1 MLLNTPEVITPQ
13 QTRRPG
19 WPEILV
25 GVAVMALLCYALPF
39 GLGAV
44 GVTDSWS
51 DTTFGLFVAAL
62 SGVAGLAA
70 FWAAARLRN
79 LDWSDLGVRP
89 TTKRWIF
96 IGIASGLAAVVLARI
111 AAVIVTLFTGP
122 PEEVQGA
129 FSDAAGDGIA
139 TLVLSFIFL
148 AVLTPIGEEFL
159 FRGVV
164 ATALLR
170 YGALAGVLGSA

>member
-70 FWAAARLRN
+70 FWLLLACATWTGATSGFVPPPSAGSSSVSPAVWLP
-79 LDWSDLGVRP
+79 WS
-89 TTKRWIF
+89 W
-96 IGIASGLAAVVLARI
+96 
-111 AAVIVTLFTGP
+111 
-122 PEEVQGA
+122 
-129 FSDAAGDGIA
+129 
-139 TLVLSFIFL
+139 LVLPL
-148 AVLTPIGEEFL
+148 
-159 FRGVV
+159 
-164 ATALLR
+164 
-170 YGALAGVLGSA
+170 